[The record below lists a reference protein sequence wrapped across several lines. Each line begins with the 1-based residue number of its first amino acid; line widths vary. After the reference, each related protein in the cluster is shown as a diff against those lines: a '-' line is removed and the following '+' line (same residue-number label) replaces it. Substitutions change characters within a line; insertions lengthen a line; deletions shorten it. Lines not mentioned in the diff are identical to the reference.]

1 MKPVPP
7 AMQRI
12 RTAVRFIDTFTTT
25 GADVIRLAMPV
36 IKAIAIAARKLK
48 RT

>member
-12 RTAVRFIDTFTTT
+12 RTAVRVIDTVTTT
-25 GADVIRLAMPV
+25 GADVIRLAIPV
-36 IKAIAIAARKLK
+36 AKVLVIAARKL
-48 RT
+48 RRV